1 MKYKGYDVY
10 QEEDVIVVSDVCD
23 FDLVHT
29 LECGQAFR
37 WMKQQDGTYTGVV
50 QDRVINVGKKGK
62 DIFIKNTTMEDFKK
76 IWFHYFDLGR
86 DYSEIKE
93 KIAKDQH
100 MRAAIDYG
108 HGMRILN
115 QDFYETLISFIISGN
130 NNFSRIMGI
139 VDRLSILSQK
149 KLKIEGEIYHAFPS
163 PEVIVKEGMEGIVS
177 SRMGYRAKYV
187 YGTSITF
194 LEEKICQNNFKKMD
208 TESAKKEL
216 MKFSG
221 VGSKVADCV
230 LLFSHTKLDVF
241 PVDVWVKRVMET
253 LYLGKDV
260 GLGYINEYAREYF
273 GELCGFAQQYLFY
286 YARANKIGK

>member
-1 MKYKGYDVY
+1 MKYKGYDIT
-10 QEEDVIVVSDVCD
+10 QEKDVVVISDVRD

-37 WMKQQDGTYTGVV
+37 WIKQQDGTYTGVV
-50 QDRVINVGKKGK
+50 QGCVVNVGKKGR
-62 DIFIKNTTMEDFKK
+62 DIFIKNTNIEEFKK

-93 KIAKDQH
+93 TISKDRH
-100 MRAAIDYG
+100 MKAAIAYAP
-108 HGMRILN
+108 GMRILN

-130 NNFSRIMGI
+130 NNFVRIMGI
-139 VDRLSILSQK
+139 VERLSNLSQQPLQINGK
-149 KLKIEGEIYHAFPS
+149 TYHAFPT
-163 PEVIVKEGMEGIVS
+163 PEIICEGGIEAIGS
-177 SRMGYRAKYV
+177 SRMGYRAPYV
-187 YGTSITF
+187 YGTSKTF
-194 LEEKICQNNFKKMD
+194 LEEKICQNQFMKMD
-208 TESAKKEL
+208 TDSAKKEL

-260 GLGYINEYAREYF
+260 GLSYINEYAREYF

-286 YARANKIGK
+286 YARANKIGR